1 MKDQETKS
9 KFVELRA
16 KGWSFDRIANEL
28 EISKRILIK
37 WGKELELDIRN
48 LKAIELESLQERFYM
63 RKAQRIELFGEKL
76 QAVKSE
82 LDKRDLSQLPTD
94 KLFDLFIKYANVLNS
109 EARETV
115 FRGTDP
121 NALDNIGNDVT
132 WRP

>member
-16 KGWSFDRIANEL
+16 KGWSFERIADEL
-28 EISKRILIK
+28 EISKRILIN

-94 KLFDLFIKYANVLNS
+94 KLFDLFIKYANALNN
-109 EARETV
+109 EATETV
-115 FRGTDP
+115 FRGMDP
-121 NALDNIGNDVT
+121 NALDNICNDVT

>member
-28 EISKRILIK
+28 NVSKPTLIH

-63 RKAQRIELFGEKL
+63 RKVQRIELFGEKL
-76 QAVKSE
+76 QAIRSE
-82 LDKRDLSQLPTD
+82 LDKRDLTD
-94 KLFDLFIKYANVLNS
+94 LSTEKLFDLLIKYTNVLNS
-109 EARETV
+109 EATETV

-121 NALDNIGNDVT
+121 RAFDNIGNDVT
-132 WRP
+132 WKP

>member
-1 MKDQETKS
+1 MKDQESKS

-28 EISKRILIK
+28 EISKRILIN

-94 KLFDLFIKYANVLNS
+94 KLFDLFIKYANALNS
-109 EARETV
+109 EATETV

-121 NALDNIGNDVT
+121 NALDNICNDVT

>member
-28 EISKRILIK
+28 NVSKSALID
-37 WGKELELDIRN
+37 WGKELELDIRS

-76 QAVKSE
+76 QAIKSE

-109 EARETV
+109 EAREMV
-115 FRGTDP
+115 FRDGF
-121 NALDNIGNDVT
+121 
-132 WRP
+132 

>member
-16 KGWSFDRIANEL
+16 KGWSFERIANEL
-28 EISKRILIK
+28 NLSKPTLIN

-94 KLFDLFIKYANVLNS
+94 KFFDLFIKYATLLTTRQRRRS
-109 EARETV
+109 LEERIPGHWTTSAMM
-115 FRGTDP
+115 
-121 NALDNIGNDVT
+121 
-132 WRP
+132 